1 VRRGVAGVLFFVAA
15 VCLAI
20 AAAGWWLQQV
30 AFDMSKS
37 AELAEVVLQDP
48 EIRAEIADVSA
59 NAAAATLGLPP
70 EEVRARVELVAQ
82 TEEGSDL
89 MRQIIADSHARLIGA
104 RPDEVQITGQ
114 QLVDIVR
121 DERAAA
127 LPNVVLPVPEVAAL
141 RIADTTLDWAVPIAA
156 IAGGVALL
164 LGFLAHPRKADAVF
178 GIGTFC
184 IAAAI
189 AVVIIGWLIPVYA
202 VPEINDSPWISVIP
216 AVAQHNLPFVL
227 IIAAA
232 LFIGGLGLML
242 SAEAA
247 RRRRLWSAPISVH
260 RYGDQR
266 HWS

>member
-1 VRRGVAGVLFFVAA
+1 MRRGVAGVLFFVAA

-20 AAAGWWLQQV
+20 AAAGWWLQRV
-30 AFDMSKS
+30 AFDTGRSG
-37 AELAEVVLQDP
+37 ELAEVVLQDP
-48 EIRAEIADVSA
+48 AIRGEIANVSA

-70 EEVRARVELVAQ
+70 EQVRATVDQVAQ
-82 TEEGSDL
+82 TREGAEL
-89 MRQIIADSHARLIGA
+89 MEQIVADSHARLIGA
-104 RPDEVQITGQ
+104 RTDEVQITGQ
-114 QLVDIVR
+114 QLVHIVR

-127 LPNVVLPVPEVAAL
+127 LPNVVLPVPELTAL
-141 RIADTTLDWAVPIAA
+141 RIARTVLDWAVPIAA
-156 IAGGVALL
+156 ITGGVALL

-189 AVVIIGWLIPVYA
+189 AVVVIGWLVPVYA
-202 VPEINDSPWISVIP
+202 VPEINDSPWTSVIP
-216 AVAQHNLPFVL
+216 AVAKHNLPFVL
-227 IIAAA
+227 IIAFA
-232 LFIGGLGLML
+232 LFVGGLGLMI
-242 SAEAA
+242 SSEAA

>member
-1 VRRGVAGVLFFVAA
+1 MRRGVAAVLFFVAA

-20 AAAGWWLQQV
+20 AAAGWWLQRV
-30 AFDMSKS
+30 AFDTSTS
-37 AELAEVVLQDP
+37 AELAEVVLQEP
-48 EIRAEIADVSA
+48 AIRDEIADVSVH
-59 NAAAATLGLPP
+59 AAAETLGLPP
-70 EEVRARVELVAQ
+70 DQLRARVEQVVQ
-82 TEEGSDL
+82 TPEGSDL
-89 MRQIIADSHARLIGA
+89 LRQIIADSHARLIGA
-104 RPDEVQITGQ
+104 RTEEVQITGQ
-114 QLVDIVR
+114 QLVQIVR

-127 LPNVVLPVPEVAAL
+127 LPNIVLPVEEVAAL
-141 RIADTTLDWAVPIAA
+141 RITDTVLDWAVPIAA
-156 IAGGVALL
+156 IAGAVALL

-189 AVVIIGWLIPVYA
+189 AVVVIGWLIPVYA
-202 VPEINDSPWISVIP
+202 VPELNDSPWISVIP
-216 AVAQHNLPFVL
+216 AVAKHNLPFVL
-227 IIAAA
+227 IIAGA